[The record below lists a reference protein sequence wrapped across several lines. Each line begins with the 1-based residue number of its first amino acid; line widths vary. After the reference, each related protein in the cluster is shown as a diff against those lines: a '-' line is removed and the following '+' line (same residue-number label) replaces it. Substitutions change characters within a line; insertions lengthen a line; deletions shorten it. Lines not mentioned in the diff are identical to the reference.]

1 MGVAVRIHIV
11 LIPAQNSSEKLI
23 YPFGNRNLYILKK
36 ILMGPRRG
44 LEVMA
49 KKFFPEPHGN

>member
-1 MGVAVRIHIV
+1 
-11 LIPAQNSSEKLI
+11 
-23 YPFGNRNLYILKK
+23 LYILKK

-49 KKFFPEPHGN
+49 KKFFPEPHGNWTPAVISNNANKCMIYLHPNF